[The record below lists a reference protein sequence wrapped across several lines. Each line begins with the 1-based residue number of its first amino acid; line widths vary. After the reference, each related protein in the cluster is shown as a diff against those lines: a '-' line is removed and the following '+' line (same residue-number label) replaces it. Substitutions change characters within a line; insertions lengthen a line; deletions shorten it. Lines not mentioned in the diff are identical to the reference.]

1 MLKKMNCDKELNLL
15 SKYKHIYYEYNVC
28 KDFKI
33 EQFKYVYDYM
43 LLWKLAYINYLKANF
58 EGG

>member
-1 MLKKMNCDKELNLL
+1 MKCDKESN
-15 SKYKHIYYEYNVC
+15 SINKYQHIYYNVC

-33 EQFKYVYDYM
+33 EQFKYVLDYM

>member
-1 MLKKMNCDKELNLL
+1 MKCIEELNLL
-15 SKYKHIYYEYNVC
+15 NQYHHICYEYNVC

-33 EQFKYVYDYM
+33 EQFKYVLDYM

>member
-1 MLKKMNCDKELNLL
+1 MNCDKELNLL

-33 EQFKYVYDYM
+33 EQFKYVLDYM

>member
-1 MLKKMNCDKELNLL
+1 MKCNEELNLL
-15 SKYKHIYYEYNVC
+15 NKYQDIYYEYNVW

-33 EQFKYVYDYM
+33 EQFKYVLDYM

>member
-1 MLKKMNCDKELNLL
+1 MNCDKELNLPNT
-15 SKYKHIYYEYNVC
+15 YKHIYYEYDFC

-33 EQFKYVYDYM
+33 EQFKYVLDYM
-43 LLWKLAYINYLKANF
+43 ILWKLAYINYLKANF